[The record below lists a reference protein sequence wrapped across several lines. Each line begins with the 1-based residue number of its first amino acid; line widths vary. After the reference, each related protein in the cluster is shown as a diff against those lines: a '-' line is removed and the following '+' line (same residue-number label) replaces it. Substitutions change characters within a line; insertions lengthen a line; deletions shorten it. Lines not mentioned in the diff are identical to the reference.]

1 MRVGIEV
8 ALSDHLDA
16 TQPNSQRQA
25 AISVFALSE
34 AASGRSAPLNLCL
47 VLDHSGSMRGQP
59 LDTVKQAAQ
68 ELVAKLETNDRLSII
83 AFDHEAKVL
92 VPNQPVNDRAEI
104 SFQISKLKGAGG
116 TNIDA
121 GMKLG
126 ITEAAKG
133 KEGTVSQMLML
144 TDGENEHGDND
155 RCLKLAQVATEH
167 SLTIN
172 TLGFG
177 DHWNQD
183 ILEKIAD
190 AGGGTL
196 AYIATPD
203 IAVTEFDRLFSRAQ
217 SVGLTN
223 AYLLLNLAPSTRLAE
238 MKPMAQVAPDTI
250 ELPVVQEGDVATV
263 RLGDLMVEPRVILA
277 NLYFDQLPSGQH
289 VVATAQIR
297 YDDPA
302 TGRTG
307 LLSDP
312 YPIAVAVDT
321 TYSAQLNPQ
330 VQPHIL
336 ALAKYRQTQIAE
348 TKLLQG
354 DRSGAATMLQTAA
367 QTALQMGDQSG
378 ATVLQESATRL
389 QSGEELTERDRKQ
402 TRIASKTVLGIP
414 EQPKE

>member
-1 MRVGIEV
+1 MRVGVEI

-25 AISVFALSE
+25 AISVFALPE
-34 AASGRSAPLNLCL
+34 TTPGKTAPLNLCL
-47 VLDHSGSMRGQP
+47 VLDHSGSMRGNP
-59 LDTVKQAAQ
+59 LDTVKQAAKA
-68 ELVAKLETNDRLSII
+68 LIAKLDDNDRLSII

-92 VPNQPVNDRAEI
+92 IPNQPVSDRAEI
-104 SFQISKLKGAGG
+104 DFKIRKLQGAGG

-126 ITEAAKG
+126 IAEIAKG
-133 KEGTVSQMLML
+133 KEGTVSQMLLL

-155 RCLKLAQVATEH
+155 RCLKLAQVATEYGF
-167 SLTIN
+167 TIN

-183 ILEKIAD
+183 ILEQIAD

-203 IAVTEFDRLFSRAQ
+203 AAVTEFDRLFSRAQ
-217 SVGLTN
+217 SIGLTN
-223 AYLLLNLAPSTRLAE
+223 AHLLLNLAPSTRLAE

-250 ELPVVQEGDVATV
+250 ELPVSQDGDLAMV

-277 NLYFDQLPSGQH
+277 NLYFDQLSAGQQ

-302 TGRTG
+302 TGQTG
-307 LLSDP
+307 LLSEP
-312 YPIAVAVDT
+312 YPIVVSVDAAYT
-321 TYSAQLNPQ
+321 AQVDAQ
-330 VQPHIL
+330 VQTHIL

-348 TKLLQG
+348 TKLQQG
-354 DRSGAATMLQTAA
+354 DRTGAATMLQTAA

-389 QSGEELTERDRKQ
+389 QSGEELSERDRKQ
-402 TRIASKTVLGIP
+402 TRMASKTVLGNP
-414 EQPKE
+414 NP